1 MPNTSRIDMYLQWA
15 VGDTYVN
22 TPEEQE
28 LVTKFDALYNLA
40 KSARDN
46 NEACSPQN
54 LEKWRKAYKGT
65 LGALDKDGKESSR
78 KGRQLR
84 KMIYELIESK
94 IDNSIPMPKMQPR
107 YKTDIP
113 LVNITE
119 DYLKFE
125 TDRIFTK
132 YVNDKNERSTY
143 VDGTTWFKVCWDP
156 FSNSYERSGDVRIE
170 TKTVDQIVP
179 QPGIVDYRDLEYIFE
194 IDSISLTKIYDLYH
208 RKMVPI
214 NNTTNVI
221 DVVSCYYLNSDRI
234 VGLFMWCPSSLQVI
248 CNEKDWQI
256 RKVRTCTNCGA
267 VNPQGD
273 TCKVCGNTHFKY
285 KNAEKEILGEDLVEI
300 YNPYDVGETDDEKEK
315 DRYSSRT
322 FLTAGTEIP
331 FYRIRQLPFVPRP
344 SISDMNSIYGTSEVS
359 ILLDMQDAA
368 NKALTKA
375 FDKTMKSGAVVTK
388 PEKLK
393 LNDEDKTFKVLGVRS
408 PEEAAMVQTKQVV
421 ADTTGDIMMASMLY
435 ESARSSSGVTESFQ
449 GKSDSTASSGKAKQ
463 FAALQSAGRIESLRV
478 MKAAAFSGVYE
489 LIFKYLLAFSD
500 EPRRFVKVLPNG
512 KETEEEWNKYMF
524 LDKDQYGNIY
534 YRDDF
539 HFDSDTAATLS
550 QDRVSMWQE
559 TREQFLQGSF
569 GNPADSRTLTLYW
582 NIMNML
588 GYPLAKLALAGIND
602 NSQHLPA
609 EVEKAI
615 MSNPQAMALV
625 GQIISQ
631 GKETR
636 GGARPNSGPE
646 GNGATHAANVERT
659 NERNRAENKDQAF
672 AAQNTSLRTAG
683 GE

>member
-1 MPNTSRIDMYLQWA
+1 
-15 VGDTYVN
+15 
-22 TPEEQE
+22 
-28 LVTKFDALYNLA
+28 
-40 KSARDN
+40 
-46 NEACSPQN
+46 
-54 LEKWRKAYKGT
+54 
-65 LGALDKDGKESSR
+65 
-78 KGRQLR
+78 
-84 KMIYELIESK
+84 MIYELIESK

-208 RKMVPI
+208 RKMIPI

-273 TCKVCGNTHFKY
+273 TCRVCGNTHFKY

-300 YNPYDVGETDDEKEK
+300 YNPYDVGETDDETEK

-449 GKSDSTASSGKAKQ
+449 GKTDSTASSGKAKQ

-569 GNPADSRTLTLYW
+569 GNPSDSRTLTLYW

-636 GGARPNSGPE
+636 GGARPNSGPK

-672 AAQNTSLRTAG
+672 AAQNTSLQTAG
-683 GE
+683 GEL